1 MKQITFKYQEDCVIQ
16 QPRCQAIAALL
27 GQMLHGPGAEWTKT
41 CKSYIGASK
50 KYASETCD
58 CICDY
63 LPYNVHS
70 KRFIALY
77 TMILSCLS
85 LKLSSSLST
94 WYLASALQ
102 GWSRS
107 GILYLQSSIV
117 LKRLED
123 SDIKSTV
130 SGCCMYFQFFVFDLF
145 IWFFEVRW
153 WYYYLLTR
161 FVLFLLT
168 IYDHCNSIIKWW
180 GNMKFMIR
188 NYYFCSCF
196 WGYIINGQHVMFI
209 EGLFG
214 VCDRVG

>member
-123 SDIKSTV
+123 SDIKSLCPDAV
-130 SGCCMYFQFFVFDLF
+130 CISNSLCLICSSDFSKSGDDIITFWLDL
-145 IWFFEVRW
+145 
-153 WYYYLLTR
+153 
-161 FVLFLLT
+161 
-168 IYDHCNSIIKWW
+168 
-180 GNMKFMIR
+180 
-188 NYYFCSCF
+188 YYF
-196 WGYIINGQHVMFI
+196 Y
-209 EGLFG
+209 
-214 VCDRVG
+214 